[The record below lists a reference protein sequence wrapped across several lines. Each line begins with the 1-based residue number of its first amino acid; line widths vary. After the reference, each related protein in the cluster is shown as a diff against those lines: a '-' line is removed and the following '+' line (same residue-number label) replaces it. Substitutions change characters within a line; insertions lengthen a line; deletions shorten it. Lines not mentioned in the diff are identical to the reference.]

1 MMNLIMEVYLGQ
13 RKFSHLCTAEHFL
26 SGAMMDECLHHP
38 GLVLHYHGLGVC
50 VVKCDT
56 ASVYQRCHSWSA
68 APRDI
73 VGVATSS

>member
-1 MMNLIMEVYLGQ
+1 
-13 RKFSHLCTAEHFL
+13 
-26 SGAMMDECLHHP
+26 MMDEFC
-38 GLVLHYHGLGVC
+38 GLVLCYHGLGVC

-73 VGVATSS
+73 VGVATPS